1 MRKTGPLI
9 GQISGSLPSRPQFA
23 DEMFQTVL
31 EYDRVGKRAGN
42 QGSKSII
49 NSNVTSGDQQRRATI
64 AQAVRS
70 PSLGIW
76 DSTLSTND
84 MELAALG
91 GSPRGAILVWSPGE
105 DAVFMSAEDGPGT
118 VTSSVLSL
126 FSSTNFNPK
135 VVEEYDDIIVHGGS

>member
-1 MRKTGPLI
+1 MI
-9 GQISGSLPSRPQFA
+9 GQISGSQPVRPQFA

-42 QGSKSII
+42 QSTKSII
-49 NSNVTSGDQQRRATI
+49 NSNVTSDTQQRRATI

-76 DSTLSTND
+76 DSTLNTND

-91 GSPRGAILVWSPGE
+91 GSPRGAILLWSPGE
-105 DAVFMSAEDGPGT
+105 DAIFLSSEDGPGT
-118 VTSSVLSL
+118 PTNGVLSL
-126 FSSTNFNPK
+126 FSSNNFNPK
-135 VVEEYDDIIVHGGS
+135 VVEEYDDIIVFGGS